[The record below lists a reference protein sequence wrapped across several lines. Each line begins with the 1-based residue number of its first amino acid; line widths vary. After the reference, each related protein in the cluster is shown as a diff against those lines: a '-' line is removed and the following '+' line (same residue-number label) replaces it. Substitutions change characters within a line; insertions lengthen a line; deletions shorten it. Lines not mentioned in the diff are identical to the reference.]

1 MKVLKALALGLVLAF
16 VSGQAIPATKVVSW
30 QNPITNTDESS
41 LPPELIEKT
50 TVVWAATQAGL
61 PTSTSTQVV
70 TGSATSTTITV
81 APGTW
86 FVAAKTTAKN
96 GGGTSVLSAAAQFTV
111 ATPVPN
117 PPTNVTV
124 TSEQTTAFQVIGTL
138 DKFTLL
144 PVGTVPAGTA
154 CNPAQSVNGHL
165 GVPRASVSWFGS
177 VKPQAV
183 VAKCDG

>member
-1 MKVLKALALGLVLAF
+1 MKVFRALALGLLLAL
-16 VSGQAIPATKVVSW
+16 VSGQAAAATKTVSW
-30 QNPITNTDESS
+30 HNPTQNTDESS
-41 LPPELIEKT
+41 LPPELIQQT

-61 PTSTSTQVV
+61 PASTLTKVVTGPATSTSI
-70 TGSATSTTITV
+70 SLN
-81 APGTW
+81 PGTW

-96 GGGTSVLSAAAQFTV
+96 GNTSVLSAAVQLTV
-111 ATPVPN
+111 SDPVPN
-117 PPTNVTV
+117 PPTGVTV
-124 TSEQTTAFQVIGTL
+124 TAVETTAFQVIGTL

-154 CNPAQSVNGHL
+154 CNPTQSVNGHY
-165 GVPRASVSWFGS
+165 GVPRASVAWFGS